1 MTKIR
6 ALLAVFIMTCGLLLG
21 SAAVFAAE
29 IQTPGLSAGG
39 ETVRKGQKVEFVFS
53 LNGFDDIKT
62 GINTVKGT
70 LEYDPDVFEEPAQ
83 EHFEPLNAWEN
94 VYFNPENGQFVL
106 MRRVNSLEGGD
117 VLRITLTAKEDL
129 PAKDT
134 YVGVSGLSAS
144 EGKGDLFPEDVEVKL
159 SAVSQQRPGGSGSG
173 TEEDQTKPGI
183 PEDEEDP
190 PAEPENPG
198 NPEEEPNR
206 PGNTG
211 EPAQPENLPD
221 IEDEQTNPENIG
233 NIEEPEQPENLTD
246 SEEEQVH
253 SEHSENAEEG
263 QGQQE
268 SSAVPEEEQPQQDE
282 HLEEAQAE
290 GGSFLP
296 GIAIF
301 GLCVAAVLLIL
312 VIVWMILKKKGR
324 TGGMRMLSGVILAA
338 LTVTFAASAVYAFG
352 GKGDLNEDGAVD
364 YTDVVMLKK
373 HLIALESLPE
383 TKWNAADM
391 NSDGALTVTDLSL
404 LIQKI
409 EKTVDYEVTVTPAMD
424 RFYFEK
430 QEEIAL
436 KFYAQVSYG
445 AEIEYVTVNGAEYEV
460 QKAEGSSEYTVQLPA
475 VDTPGVQEFHIT
487 KVRLSGGQ
495 EVAVDYTEMID
506 VLKAAPSVEMFLAE
520 ERMDTAQMQ
529 VSFVLQDVDSALTSS
544 EMEVLK
550 STDGTFTTVDVM
562 EVTAGENV
570 FLLDLEEDTAYT
582 LHISAQYNRDS
593 DELEVEEDHSGSFA
607 VMKEIQLKIDYQ
619 FSFGNLEVQT
629 EDGIASATFEK
640 NQPIVLWFES
650 SNATKF
656 QPERVVVNGNMY
668 PVKQSGNGY
677 VAILNG
683 FTQTGK
689 TEIKVEQVIL
699 ENGKVFSLEKDHAV
713 TVTIEK
719 EHPAIT
725 GLSAH
730 EEVEQGQFQVAF
742 QLADP
747 DGTLSNMK
755 VQIQNAEGK
764 LVGEQPF
771 QEDELHGGAYSG
783 TVILTDTGLTT
794 SYTVQVLADC
804 DRSVDGTATE
814 WQKVLAEQKVDAQPR
829 AFITAGKSGN
839 TYVEKGGDVEL
850 FYEILDN
857 VKAELS
863 KVVVNNVELPAE
875 LWQDGTWKVT
885 AVAPETAG
893 EQKFTLSQLV
903 FADGS
908 MVNVNHDISVE
919 VMKSAPIVENYEAED
934 ILEKD
939 QVKFRFVLT
948 DADHSFLSGKIQ
960 LVSGDRPIVVAEEV
974 IPHAGEQAFIL
985 DVEEQ
990 KEYTFRVLLS
1000 WKETEDG
1007 NRQVTDEVALEKTVY
1022 MVRDYG
1028 LKMSEMSAF
1037 SADGLEAV
1045 YYEPGSAVKIRFHA
1059 ETLTNLAAER
1069 VQMNGAMY
1077 DLTSSEK
1084 DVYEF
1089 TTNTASQPGVQ
1100 NLTIE
1105 TLVLE
1110 NGKELPV
1117 GKENSVRVEVLK
1129 AVPKVE
1135 HITSEKTAQDELK
1148 VQLSL
1153 EDTDGALQSAQ
1164 VQIAEEGGTVLLTQ
1178 PISVGTNEVTVQ
1190 LTEAEHYV
1198 MRVTANFDRDTNALD
1213 DQSNVYQDE
1222 ELYVTSVEISR
1233 DAIQFKDVTDT
1244 KLYRSEGGNTQEVN
1258 ILDITGGLPTDVEK
1272 YYAVIEMEGLPDFYA
1287 GVKEFRRDADSGR
1300 VYAVIDQKDVIL
1312 HLEDGTRQN
1321 EYAFPLVYRDAEGEH
1336 PLVTSA
1342 EELFRQMA
1350 ANPNGHFT
1358 LTEDLDAS
1366 GISPDV
1372 AAIAGTFTGELD
1384 GNGYKILNLPTVLFN
1399 RLSGA
1404 KIHDL
1409 VIEHA
1414 QITASYSGIL
1424 ANVIQNQSVVERV
1437 FIVRSSI
1444 SNGVDELGAFAGNLN
1459 NATIRES
1466 ASVDV
1471 SVKGLVAV
1479 GGIVGKTN
1487 TGAVIENCYATG
1499 KVHGTYDHPTL
1510 GARVAG
1516 IAGWHGGGE
1525 IRYCFTQVQVIAPA
1539 KKGNGGIIG
1548 GPNAGSPVIENCLS
1562 LSTGAGYRIAGF
1574 DVLENAKNVYEYSGS
1589 DSATNITEANR
1600 DQVKETDAIFDRS
1613 FYKDDLGLDEALWNL
1628 DLLAYGKRPNLK
1640 AAPEVDNNY
1649 GIPNYTQVLNHAD
1662 YRPEREQAYANMAKL
1677 MPFSDIRTWVEY
1689 GNRLPDTDP
1698 LVTQA
1703 VQFVLPLDGNGS
1715 LVAGIHR
1722 NAPGEVKKIRI
1733 VFEKE
1738 RMKEYAVSWQKT
1750 MGNVVATYRIEEM
1763 NLLYQ
1768 FPHYAANLSET
1779 LLEDAVNLASAY
1791 NYATEIAALTSENES
1806 RLYTD
1811 YYNEMVKP
1819 GIENLVEKFL
1829 LSQEAYPTYCANDA
1843 VQQMAQERI
1852 QDEDTWKKL
1861 LYGYNYYD
1869 KWYRIDYSGV
1879 NLSDLLFFKGELMA
1893 KDMTALALSEKLLA
1907 AVPDQRETHRTVVFY
1922 NQVLKHYTEK
1932 SLMDF
1937 LGDLSYHVAGYDTPS
1952 DWFAD
1957 NFEGIL
1963 KEQEAR
1969 GGAAG
1974 IRYRIWDILCGI
1986 DDGRKSIILPIL
1998 TAPQEDMYLISL
2010 PSQLMLGS
2018 MNRYTTYLNKDGNE
2032 RERMQEIIDV
2042 YAEKMGIFYGVSS
2055 TWMGDSVSQ
2064 LNSFVNI
2071 QYDTR
2076 LNFPES
2082 EAAAAGDQDKDK
2094 TRDPVMKW
2102 VYEANNT
2109 ISAKNGSA
2117 ASADGTN
2124 VYWMHDAALG
2134 TSDYIFFTFSHETA
2148 HNQDGRYFYGGAGR
2162 REGTGGEA
2170 HADGNIAQEMRDGC
2184 MVFNISKINDMGIE
2198 MTNNFS
2204 YERIDSA
2211 EKIKSYY
2218 SEMFET
2224 GYVLD
2229 YLAAK
2234 AFLRLTAEQ
2243 QAAVAVQATHTPGG
2257 HASFRTVYSDVS
2269 VEELKQM
2276 QLRDVEDLWENRLS
2290 IRNLTKGSTET
2301 VNTATDG
2308 SYGFESFYN
2317 MNWYQSHND
2326 NGSPDTH
2333 AFKRLGMEMLGVGG
2347 YEGGYRIYMS
2357 ALSENDLDAL
2367 RKITGNPNI
2376 TWKEYKL
2383 SRFETVEDHLDQIPY
2398 FDTETVIE
2406 QFQEAFERDAQ
2417 NGTRKESIAVKRM
2430 LYGIVKRATGDF
2442 IDGGIYKS
2450 PTAIS
2455 VTSAEELIR
2464 LARENPYGYYKLE
2477 ADLDFSGIAA
2487 AQGSYIPDRFIG
2499 ILDGNGHRLAGMQYP
2514 LFGDLQYVQVKNLTI
2529 AEPTYAAGAQ
2539 AVLSV
2544 KARQVVVG
2552 DVTVDKMTAA
2562 DAVQQPPL
2570 VKTKTDAYYEYGT
2583 LYVT

>member
-1 MTKIR
+1 MTRIR

-21 SAAVFAAE
+21 SMAVFAAE
-29 IQTPGLSAGG
+29 IQAPELSANG
-39 ETVRKGQKVEFVFS
+39 ETVRKGQEIEFVFS
-53 LNGFDDIKT
+53 LDGYDDIKT

-70 LEYDPDVFEEPAQ
+70 LEYDPAIFEEPGQ
-83 EHFEPLNAWEN
+83 EHFEPLNSWEN
-94 VYFNPENGQFVL
+94 VYFNPDNGQFVL
-106 MRRVNSLEGGD
+106 MRRASSLEGGD
-117 VLRITLTAKEDL
+117 VLRVTLTAKEDL

-134 YVGVSGLSAS
+134 YVRVSGLSAS
-144 EGKGDLFPEDVEVKL
+144 EGKGDLFPKDVEVKL
-159 SAVSQQRPGGSGSG
+159 SAVSGQRPGDSGSNTG
-173 TEEDQTKPGI
+173 GQTKPEI
-183 PEDEEDP
+183 PEDTEDKPVMPEP
-190 PAEPENPG
+190 PADI
-198 NPEEEPNR
+198 EEEPVHPVS
-206 PGNTG
+206 PGNTE
-211 EPAQPENLPD
+211 EPAQPGNPTD
-221 IEDEQTNPENIG
+221 IGQIKPENIG
-233 NIEEPEQPENLTD
+233 NIKEPVQLESPVDTEEEGLEH
-246 SEEEQVH
+246 SESAEEEQ
-253 SEHSENAEEG
+253 SPQESPADTEEG
-263 QGQQE
+263 QAQPDQ
-268 SSAVPEEEQPQQDE
+268 EEEP
-282 HLEEAQAE
+282 AE
-290 GGSFLP
+290 GEEFIP
-296 GIAIF
+296 GISIF
-301 GLCVAAVLLIL
+301 VLCVAVVLLIAI
-312 VIVWMILKKKGR
+312 IVGIVLKKKGR
-324 TGGMRMLSGVILAA
+324 TGGMRMFSGVILAA
-338 LTVTFAASAVYAFG
+338 LTMAFAASAVYAFG

-373 HLIALESLPE
+373 HLIALEPLPE
-383 TKWNAADM
+383 DKWNAADM
-391 NSDGALTVTDLSL
+391 NSDGTLTVTDLSL

-409 EKTVDYEVTVTPAMD
+409 EKTVDYEVAITPAMD

-430 QEEIAL
+430 HEEIAL

-445 AEIEYVTVNGAEYEV
+445 AEIERVTVNGAEYEV
-460 QKAEGSSEYTVQLPA
+460 QKTEGGSEYTVQLPA
-475 VDTPGVQEFHIT
+475 VNTPGVQAFHIT
-487 KVRLSGGQ
+487 KVSLNSGQ
-495 EVAVDYTEMID
+495 EVEVDYTETID
-506 VLKAAPSVEMFLAE
+506 VLKTTPSVEMFLAE
-520 ERMDTAQMQ
+520 EMVDTAQMK
-529 VSFVLQDVDSALTSS
+529 VSFLLQDEDSALTSS

-562 EVTAGENV
+562 DVTAGENV

-619 FSFGNLEVQT
+619 FSFGNMKVQT
-629 EDGIASATFEK
+629 EDRIDSEKFEK

-656 QPERVVVNGNMY
+656 RPERIVVNGNLY
-668 PVKQSGNGY
+668 PVAQSGNGY
-677 VAILNG
+677 SATLDG

-699 ENGKVFSLEKDHAV
+699 ENGKAFSLEKDHAV
-713 TVTIEK
+713 TVTIQK
-719 EHPAIT
+719 ESPAIT
-725 GLSAH
+725 NLSVR
-730 EEVEQGQFQVAF
+730 EEAEKGQFQVAF

-747 DGTLSNMK
+747 DGALSDRK
-755 VQIQNAEGK
+755 IQIQNADGK
-764 LVGEQPF
+764 LVGEQSF
-771 QEDELHGGAYSG
+771 EADDLQEGAYSG
-783 TVILTDTGLTT
+783 TVTLTDTGLTT
-794 SYTVQVLADC
+794 SYTVQIVADC
-804 DRSVDGTATE
+804 DLSLDGSATE
-814 WQKVLAEQKVDAQPR
+814 RQKVLAEQEIDAQLR
-829 AFITAGKSGN
+829 ALVTAGKAGAD
-839 TYVEKGGDVEL
+839 YAEKGGDVEL
-850 FYEILDN
+850 FYEISDN
-857 VKAELS
+857 VEAELS
-863 KVVVNNVELPAE
+863 RVVVNNVELPAV
-875 LWQDGTWKVT
+875 LQQSGRWKVT
-885 AVAPETAG
+885 AAAPEKAG

-908 MVNVNHDISVE
+908 IVNVNHNLSVE
-919 VMKSAPIVENYEAED
+919 VMKSAPAVEDYETED

-948 DADHSFLSGKIQ
+948 DTDRSFLSGKIQ
-960 LVSGDRPIVVAEEV
+960 LISDAGSIIVAEEV
-974 IPHAGEQAFIL
+974 IPQAGEQAFTL

-1007 NRQVTDEVALEKTVY
+1007 SRQVTDEIVFEKTVY

-1028 LKMSEMSAF
+1028 LKLSGIKAL
-1037 SADGLEAV
+1037 SADGSETV
-1045 YYEPGSAVKIRFHA
+1045 YFEPGNAVKLRFRA

-1069 VQMNGAMY
+1069 VQMNGSMY
-1077 DLTSSEK
+1077 DLTPLEK

-1089 TTNTASQPGVQ
+1089 TANAGSQPGVQ
-1100 NLTIE
+1100 DLIVE
-1105 TLVLE
+1105 TLVME

-1117 GKENSVRVEVLK
+1117 ENGNSIPVEVLK
-1129 AVPKVE
+1129 AVPKVD
-1135 HITSEKTAQDELK
+1135 HVTSEKTVQDELK

-1153 EDTDGALQSAQ
+1153 KDPDGALQSAQ
-1164 VQIAEEGGTVLLTQ
+1164 VQIAEEGGNVLLTQ
-1178 PISVGTNEVTVQ
+1178 PISVGTNEATAE
-1190 LTEAEHYV
+1190 LTEAERYV
-1198 MRVTANFDRDTNALD
+1198 VRVTADFDRDTNAFD
-1213 DQSNVYQDE
+1213 DQSNAYQDE
-1222 ELYVTSVEISR
+1222 ELYVTSVEVSR

-1244 KLYRSEGGNTQEVN
+1244 KLYHREGGNTQEVT
-1258 ILDITGGLPTDVEK
+1258 ILDITGGLPADVEK

-1287 GVKEFRRDADSGR
+1287 GIEEFRRDADSGR

-1312 HLEDGTRQN
+1312 YREDGTRQN
-1321 EYAFPLVYRDAEGEH
+1321 EYAFPLVYRDATGVH

-1350 ANPNGHFT
+1350 ANPNGRFT

-1366 GISPDV
+1366 GISANA

-1409 VIEHA
+1409 VIENA
-1414 QITASYSGIL
+1414 QITTSHSGIL

-1437 FIVRSSI
+1437 FIVNSSI

-1479 GGIVGKTN
+1479 GGIVGKTS
-1487 TGAVIENCYATG
+1487 TGAVIENCYAAG
-1499 KVHGTYDHPTL
+1499 KVQGTYDHPTL

-1525 IRYCFTQVQVIAPA
+1525 IRHCFTQVQVTAPA

-1548 GPNAGSPVIENCLS
+1548 GPNTGNPVIENCLS
-1562 LSTGAGYRIAGF
+1562 MSTGAGYRIAGF

-1589 DSATNITEANR
+1589 DSATNITETNR

-1613 FYKDDLGLDEALWNL
+1613 FYRDDLGLDEKIWNL
-1628 DLLAYGKRPNLK
+1628 DLLAYGKRPDLK
-1640 AAPEVDNNY
+1640 AAPNMDNNY
-1649 GIPNYTQVLNHAD
+1649 GIPNYAQVLAHAD
-1662 YRPEREQAYANMAKL
+1662 YKPEREQAYANMAKL
-1677 MPFSDIRTWVEY
+1677 MPFSDIRTWMEY
-1689 GNRLPDTDP
+1689 GNRLSDTDP
-1698 LVTQA
+1698 LVVQA

-1715 LVAGIHR
+1715 LVSGMHR
-1722 NAPGEVKKIRI
+1722 DTLSEVQKIRI

-1750 MGNVVATYRIEEM
+1750 MGNVIAAYRVEGTDM
-1763 NLLYQ
+1763 MYQ
-1768 FPHYAANLSET
+1768 FHHYVANLSEA
-1779 LLEDAVNLASAY
+1779 LLEDAVNLVSAY
-1791 NYATEIAALTSENES
+1791 DYATDIAALTNENES
-1806 RLYTD
+1806 RLYVD
-1811 YYNEMVKP
+1811 YYNESVKP
-1819 GIENLVEKFL
+1819 AIGSLVRKL
-1829 LSQEAYPTYCANDA
+1829 LYSQEAYPTYCTNAA
-1843 VQQMAQERI
+1843 VQKLVRERI
-1852 QDEDTWKKL
+1852 RDEDAWKKL

-1879 NLSDLLFFKGELMA
+1879 NLSDLLFFNGELIA
-1893 KDMTALALSEKLLA
+1893 QGMTAPALSEKLLA
-1907 AVPDQRETHRTVVFY
+1907 VAPDQRETHRTVVFY
-1922 NQVLKHYTEK
+1922 NQVLKNYTEK
-1932 SLMDF
+1932 PLMDF
-1937 LGDLSYHVAGYDTPS
+1937 LGDLSDHVAGYDNPS

-1957 NFEGIL
+1957 NFDGIL
-1963 KEQEAR
+1963 KEQEAH

-1974 IRYRIWDILCGI
+1974 IRYRIWDILCGL
-1986 DDGRKSIILPIL
+1986 DDRRKSIVLPIL

-2010 PSQLMLGS
+2010 PSQMMLGS

-2042 YAEKMGIFYGVSS
+2042 YAEKMGIFYSVSS
-2055 TWMGDSVSQ
+2055 AWMSDSASQ

-2117 ASADGTN
+2117 AFADGSN
-2124 VYWMHDAALG
+2124 VYWVWDPALG
-2134 TSDYIFFTFSHETA
+2134 TSDYTFFTFSHETA

-2162 REGTGGEA
+2162 REGTGAEA

-2184 MVFNISKINDMGIE
+2184 MVFNISKINDMGVE

-2211 EKIKSYY
+2211 EKIESYY
-2218 SEMFET
+2218 REMFET

-2234 AFLRLTAEQ
+2234 AFLNLTVEQ
-2243 QAAVAVQATHTPGG
+2243 QAAVAVQAAHIPGG
-2257 HASFRTVYSDVS
+2257 NASFSTVYSDVS

-2276 QLRDVEDLWENRLS
+2276 GLKDIEDLWANRIS
-2290 IRNLTKGSTET
+2290 IRNLTKGSTEKIS
-2301 VNTATDG
+2301 TATDG
-2308 SYGFESFYN
+2308 SYGFESFYY

-2347 YEGGYRIYMS
+2347 YEGGYRLYMS
-2357 ALSENDLDAL
+2357 ALSKNDLDAL
-2367 RKITGNPNI
+2367 QKITGNPNI

-2383 SRFETVEDHLDQIPY
+2383 SRFKAVEDNLDRIPY
-2398 FDTETVIE
+2398 FDAETVIE
-2406 QFQEAFERDAQ
+2406 QFQAAFEKDAQ

-2442 IDGGIYKS
+2442 SDGSIYQS
-2450 PTAIS
+2450 PSVIP

-2487 AQGSYIPDRFIG
+2487 AQGSYIPERFIG
-2499 ILDGNGHRLAGMQYP
+2499 ILDGNGHKLTGMQHP
-2514 LFGDLQYVQVKNLTI
+2514 LFGDLQYAQVKNLTI
-2529 AEPTYAAGAQ
+2529 AEPTYTAGVQ
-2539 AVLSV
+2539 AVLAV
-2544 KARQVVVG
+2544 KTRQVVVG
-2552 DVTVDKMTAA
+2552 DVTLDKMTVAGTN
-2562 DAVQQPPL
+2562 QQIPL
-2570 VKTKTDAYYEYGT
+2570 VKTKSDAYYEYGT
-2583 LYVT
+2583 IHVTLES